1 MTFLDADVI
10 RVLEEVLPA
19 RFGGGPTDY
28 QLVESEDG
36 NGRPRM
42 TLLVDPAVGP
52 FDPKAV
58 VDTFLTAI
66 SQGSGAERVMSL
78 HWGQTDVL
86 RVERRIPL
94 TTPSGKI
101 LHLHVDRYPLS
112 GQQPPL
118 D

>member
-1 MTFLDADVI
+1 MNFLDTDVV
-10 RVLEEVLPA
+10 RVIEEVLPA
-19 RFGGGPTDY
+19 RFGGGPADY

-66 SQGSGAERVMSL
+66 SQGSGAERVMSVY
-78 HWGQTDVL
+78 WVQTDVL
-86 RVERRIPL
+86 RVERRTPV
-94 TTPSGKI
+94 TTSSGKI
-101 LHLHVDRYPLS
+101 LHLHLDRRS
-112 GQQPPL
+112 
-118 D
+118 DTRSTD